1 MAQGV
6 KNATAPAQ
14 VAADVQVRFPAQE
27 LREFDVAAALA

>member
-6 KNATAPAQ
+6 KDATAPAQ
-14 VAADVQVRFPAQE
+14 VAADVQVRLPAQE